1 MFRRIVFSA
10 VVAGLLAGVLL
21 TAIQQLQVLPIILEA
36 ETHEPA
42 APEAETHAHAD
53 GSSHEHDGWSP
64 EDGLERTFW
73 TGVANVGMG
82 IGFALL
88 LAAAFSL
95 RGNVSWRQGLLW
107 GLGGYAAFFALPA
120 FGLPPELPGTE
131 AAALQDRQA
140 WWLVTVT
147 LSAAG
152 IALLGLA
159 RGWAWKA
166 AGAALIAVPHLIGA
180 PHPETHSALAPPELL
195 QTFIVATAITNTSRV
210 KKTRMPTLRAA
221 RPSGPSAGPTTAN
234 ETSPPTFCARLVTI
248 TGQASSRMRRV
259 SPVRRDA
266 APASRW
272 ISAPVAVPSFAT
284 GSAIEGG

>member
-10 VVAGLLAGVLL
+10 VAAGLLAGVLL
-21 TAIQQLQVLPIILEA
+21 TAVQQFQVVPVILEA
-36 ETHEPA
+36 ETYEVADSGTATHE
-42 APEAETHAHAD
+42 HAD
-53 GSSHEHDGWSP
+53 GSSHEHDAWSP
-64 EDGLERTFW
+64 KDGLERTFW

-131 AAALQDRQA
+131 TSGLQDRQA

-147 LSAAG
+147 LSATG

-166 AGAALIAVPHLIGA
+166 AGAALIALPHLLGA
-180 PHPETHSALAPPELL
+180 PHPEAHTTLAPPELL
-195 QTFIVATAITNTSRV
+195 RTFIVATAIANAV
-210 KKTRMPTLRAA
+210 FWAA
-221 RPSGPSAGPTTAN
+221 LGA
-234 ETSPPTFCARLVTI
+234 
-248 TGQASSRMRRV
+248 
-259 SPVRRDA
+259 
-266 APASRW
+266 
-272 ISAPVAVPSFAT
+272 
-284 GSAIEGG
+284 GSAIAFRKLA

>member
-10 VVAGLLAGVLL
+10 IAAGLLAGILL
-21 TAIQQLQVLPIILEA
+21 TAVQQLQVVPVIVEA
-36 ETHEPA
+36 ETY
-42 APEAETHAHAD
+42 ETADSGATIHVHAD

-95 RGNVSWRQGLLW
+95 RGDVSWRQGLLW

-131 AAALQDRQA
+131 SAALQGRQA
-140 WWLVTVT
+140 WWLATVS
-147 LSAAG
+147 LSVAG
-152 IALLGLA
+152 IVLLGLV

-166 AGAALIAVPHLIGA
+166 AGAVLIALPHLMGA
-180 PHPETHSALAPPELL
+180 PLPESHSSLAPPELL
-195 QTFIVATAITNTSRV
+195 RTFIVATAIANAV
-210 KKTRMPTLRAA
+210 FWLVL
-221 RPSGPSAGPTTAN
+221 GAG
-234 ETSPPTFCARLVTI
+234 CAIAFRKL
-248 TGQASSRMRRV
+248 A
-259 SPVRRDA
+259 
-266 APASRW
+266 
-272 ISAPVAVPSFAT
+272 
-284 GSAIEGG
+284 

>member
-10 VVAGLLAGVLL
+10 CLAGLVAGVLL
-21 TAIQQLQVLPIILEA
+21 TGIQQLQVTPIIVEA
-36 ETHEPA
+36 ETYEPA
-42 APEAETHAHAD
+42 TPEAATHTHAD

-64 EDGLERTFW
+64 QDGLERTFW

-95 RGNVSWRQGLLW
+95 RNGVSWRQGILW

-147 LSAAG
+147 LSATG
-152 IALLGLA
+152 IALLGLT
-159 RGWAWKA
+159 RGWPWKA
-166 AGAALIAVPHLIGA
+166 LAIAVIALPHLIGA
-180 PHPETHSALAPPELL
+180 PHSETHSALAPPELL
-195 QTFIVATAITNTSRV
+195 QAFIVATAITNAV
-210 KKTRMPTLRAA
+210 FWMVL
-221 RPSGPSAGPTTAN
+221 GAGCAI
-234 ETSPPTFCARLVTI
+234 TFRKLA
-248 TGQASSRMRRV
+248 
-259 SPVRRDA
+259 
-266 APASRW
+266 
-272 ISAPVAVPSFAT
+272 
-284 GSAIEGG
+284 

>member
-1 MFRRIVFSA
+1 V
-10 VVAGLLAGVLL
+10 
-21 TAIQQLQVLPIILEA
+21 
-36 ETHEPA
+36 
-42 APEAETHAHAD
+42 HAD

-95 RGNVSWRQGLLW
+95 RSNVSWRQGLLW

-120 FGLPPELPGTE
+120 FGLPPQLPGTE
-131 AAALQDRQA
+131 AGAMQDRQA

-159 RGWAWKA
+159 RGWPWKA
-166 AGAALIAVPHLIGA
+166 AAVALIALPHLIGA
-180 PHPETHSALAPPELL
+180 PHPETRSALAPPELL
-195 QTFIVATAITNTSRV
+195 QTFIVATA
-210 KKTRMPTLRAA
+210 
-221 RPSGPSAGPTTAN
+221 TAN
-234 ETSPPTFCARLVTI
+234 AVFWVVLGAGCAIAFKRL
-248 TGQASSRMRRV
+248 A
-259 SPVRRDA
+259 
-266 APASRW
+266 
-272 ISAPVAVPSFAT
+272 
-284 GSAIEGG
+284 